1 VKLNELGNDMALPES
16 GTGARLLERLSAG
29 ELAGFWVLDAGR
41 STVALRS
48 RSIWGMVPVKGT
60 FTELTGEGIVS
71 PTGEVTG
78 TLKVAAASIDT
89 KIKKRDSH
97 LRSADF
103 FDSDAY
109 PDIVFTARTLT
120 TSPDGG
126 LAVVGTLRVRDETRP
141 ITVPIRVSASGDEL
155 AQLDAEIRVDRSEF
169 GLTWNQLGMVSL
181 KNVINVRAVFTRR

>member
-1 VKLNELGNDMALPES
+1 MALPES

-29 ELAGFWVLDAGR
+29 EFVGAWVLDPGR

-48 RSIWGMVPVKGT
+48 KSIWGMAPVKGT
-60 FTELTGEGIVS
+60 FAELIGEGTVS

-78 TLKVAAASIDT
+78 TLTVAAASIDT

-103 FDSDAY
+103 FDSEAY
-109 PDIVFTARTLT
+109 PHIVFTARTLT
-120 TSPDGG
+120 TSGDGG
-126 LAVVGTLRVRDETRP
+126 LAVIGTLQVREETRP

-155 AQLDAEIRVDRSEF
+155 AQLDAEITVDRSEF

-181 KNVINVRAVFTRR
+181 KNVVKVRAVFTRR

>member
-1 VKLNELGNDMALPES
+1 MALPES
-16 GTGARLLERLSAG
+16 GTGARLLERLRAG

-48 RSIWGMVPVKGT
+48 RSIWGMAPVKGT

-103 FDSDAY
+103 FDSDGY

-120 TSPDGG
+120 TSADGG
-126 LAVVGTLRVRDETRP
+126 LAVIGTLRVRDETRP

-155 AQLDAEIRVDRSEF
+155 AQLDAEITVDRSEF